1 MRSRD
6 ECGIGWSKF
15 LLESVFQCPYV
26 YYILTLLSGRLHL
39 HVKITYC
46 FSFIKFRFKSN
57 INNII
62 SKNLNSSI
70 SLQFIISL
78 FNMQQ
83 RKLYP
88 YIVCTPFRS
97 YHQNIYFLFFYLFFY
112 LLFIPQ
118 WPFLFYNN
126 IAIHCKIFYANL
138 CQQLHTIKTN

>member
-1 MRSRD
+1 MDFAEYLRKPDVSENSKVFYRWFLRNERHAIHDAHFVEIVVLVKTDEMYKTFKSLLANRFWSRD

-26 YYILTLLSGRLHL
+26 YYILALLSGRLHL
-39 HVKITYC
+39 HVTISYC

-78 FNMQQ
+78 FNM
-83 RKLYP
+83 
-88 YIVCTPFRS
+88 
-97 YHQNIYFLFFYLFFY
+97 
-112 LLFIPQ
+112 
-118 WPFLFYNN
+118 
-126 IAIHCKIFYANL
+126 
-138 CQQLHTIKTN
+138 